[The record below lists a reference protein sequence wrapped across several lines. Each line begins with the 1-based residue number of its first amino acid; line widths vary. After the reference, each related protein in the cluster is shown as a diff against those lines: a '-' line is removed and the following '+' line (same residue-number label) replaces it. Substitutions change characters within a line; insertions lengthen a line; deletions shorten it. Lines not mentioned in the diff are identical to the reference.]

1 MQKIIKDENDGIKIY
16 IIDNILSMNNKD
28 LAIYNEAVRSLI
40 QDIANNDLWKVR
52 IVIAEKIVEV

>member
-16 IIDNILSMNNKD
+16 IIDNILSINNKD